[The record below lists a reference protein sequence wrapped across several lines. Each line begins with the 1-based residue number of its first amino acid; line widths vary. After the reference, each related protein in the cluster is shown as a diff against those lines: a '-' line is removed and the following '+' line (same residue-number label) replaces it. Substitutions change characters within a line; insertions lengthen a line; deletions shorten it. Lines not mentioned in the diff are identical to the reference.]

1 MPASSDVAH
10 LNSYDL
16 AFFAA
21 YLALTVAI
29 GFWAAR
35 GMRSRSKQYF
45 LGDKAMP
52 WYVVGASMVST
63 NISSE
68 HFVANVGAAYNHGAV
83 VATGGWNAWIT
94 YSLLIWIFL
103 PYYIRS
109 GIYTPPDRTNVY
121 HLWAATFEGDKHGIR
136 RDDFARELDAVK
148 IKGNFGLGYIQKPA
162 YLHDVIRKPL
172 AYKRGCPTHPPYYEG
187 AGANYEPGLC
197 PVAEDLM
204 PRLIPIS
211 TVGAPDQHR
220 RNAEALRNACLK
232 CMQSETY

>member
-16 AFFAA
+16 AVFAG
-21 YLALTVAI
+21 YMALTVAV

-35 GMRSRSKQYF
+35 GMRSRSEQYF

-52 WYVVGASMVST
+52 LYVVGASMVST

-109 GIYTPPDRTNVY
+109 GIYTMPQFLEKRYNSACSFIFAIALVVGY
-121 HLWAATFEGDKHGIR
+121 ILAILAASLYAGGVT
-136 RDDFARELDAVK
+136 L
-148 IKGNFGLGYIQKPA
+148 NSLFGLPEVWGIVFFA
-162 YLHDVIRKPL
+162 MV
-172 AYKRGCPTHPPYYEG
+172 T
-187 AGANYEPGLC
+187 
-197 PVAEDLM
+197 
-204 PRLIPIS
+204 
-211 TVGAPDQHR
+211 
-220 RNAEALRNACLK
+220 
-232 CMQSETY
+232 

>member
-16 AFFAA
+16 AVFAG
-21 YLALTVAI
+21 YMALTVAV

-68 HFVANVGAAYNHGAV
+68 HFVGNVRAAYNHGAV

-94 YSLLIWIFL
+94 YYLLIWIFL

-109 GIYTPPDRTNVY
+109 GIYTMPQFLEKRYNSACRTIFAMSLIVGY
-121 HLWAATFEGDKHGIR
+121 VAAI
-136 RDDFARELDAVK
+136 
-148 IKGNFGLGYIQKPA
+148 LGGTLY
-162 YLHDVIRKPL
+162 
-172 AYKRGCPTHPPYYEG
+172 
-187 AGANYEPGLC
+187 AGALSLQRMLNM
-197 PVAEDLM
+197 DLTWA
-204 PRLIPIS
+204 IIFFGGTTGAY
-211 TVGAPDQHR
+211 TVYGGRGA
-220 RNAEALRNACLK
+220 
-232 CMQSETY
+232 